1 MVELVCNLQ
10 ESLKEKKFFLLN
22 KFMLLNKGMDKK
34 LMVVNEGYVY
44 MVLKFKS
51 RLFVQKFFFLFQFIQ
66 RCRFIFLFFGF
77 CQRKNFF

>member
-34 LMVVNEGYVY
+34 FKVVNEGYVY

-51 RLFVQKFFFLFQFIQ
+51 RLFVQKFFFLF
-66 RCRFIFLFFGF
+66 
-77 CQRKNFF
+77 

>member
-51 RLFVQKFFFLFQFIQ
+51 RLFVQKFFFLF
-66 RCRFIFLFFGF
+66 
-77 CQRKNFF
+77 